1 MYFTAEQL
9 RSIKNRVNK
18 NSNIKLEEY
27 TYQKLTTANQNTF
40 WFEHELNELNVYIPE
55 EMKALVEREIK
66 KARNFASHCEAIER
80 EELAMM

>member
-1 MYFTAEQL
+1 MYFTTEQL
-9 RSIKNRVNK
+9 QQMKNIVNK
-18 NSNIKLEEY
+18 TANVMLAEY
-27 TYQKLTTANQNTF
+27 TYQKLTTANPNTF

-55 EMKALVEREIK
+55 LVEREIK